1 MFIDTHVHLCD
12 SRYDTDRAEMLKR
25 ASDAGVKYHVNIGA
39 ELPECRKVAAFEHPG
54 VLKAVGLHP
63 HYIDCLNDE
72 VMEEFRGYFS
82 SGKMA
87 AVGEIGL
94 DYFKSPNSKESQT
107 DAFEK
112 LLSLACEFNLP
123 VVIHSREAHE
133 DVAAVLKKHNPPKRG
148 IIHCYTGDYE
158 TAKAFYDMGYLLGIG
173 GVVTFP
179 NSGPLKDT
187 VAKMPLE
194 SLVLETDAPWL
205 APQKVRGKR
214 NEPSYI
220 PDIALAVAGI
230 RGIKTAEVEE
240 STTANAVKLFG
251 LSI

>member
-12 SRYDTDRAEMLKR
+12 SRYDSDRDAMLAR
-25 ASDAGVKYHVNIGA
+25 AFDAGVKYHINIGA

-63 HYIDCLNDE
+63 HYIDTLSLE
-72 VMEEFRGYFS
+72 VLEEFKGYFS

-94 DYFKSPNSKESQT
+94 DYFKSPNSKESQIE
-107 DAFEK
+107 AFEK
-112 LLSLACEFNLP
+112 LLSYASECLLP
-123 VVIHSREAHE
+123 VIIHSREAHS
-133 DVAAVLKKHNPPKRG
+133 DVAAILKKHNPPKKG
-148 IIHCYTGDYE
+148 IIHCFTGDYE
-158 TAKAFYDMGYLLGIG
+158 TAKTFHDMGYLLGIG

-179 NSGPLKDT
+179 NAGPLKDT
-187 VAKMPLE
+187 VARMPLE

-205 APQKVRGKR
+205 APQNVRGKR

-220 PDIALAVAGI
+220 PDIAIAVAGI
-230 RGIKTAEVEE
+230 KGIKTGEVEE
-240 STTANAVKLFG
+240 STTANTAKMFG